1 MKKTFLTLLLSFI
14 ACISFAQQRLISYED
29 IKYLLHNNLNKADTF
44 LVAKGYALKDSK
56 PNAKTKKYTLNEPQN
71 TQNNIEMRSDGKK
84 IFISLQTNVL
94 EQYNLLLNS
103 ISQYKTTNSNVGDVQ
118 VYQVKE
124 LGTIYITVN
133 DSAPYDPLKKD
144 YDIQIVPDKNVTA
157 VN

>member
-1 MKKTFLTLLLSFI
+1 MKKIFLTLLFSFI
-14 ACISFAQQRLISYED
+14 ASISFAQQSLISYED

-44 LVAKGYALKDSK
+44 LVAKGYTLKDNK
-56 PNAKTKKYTLNEPQN
+56 PNAKTKKYTLSQPQN

-103 ISQYKTTNSNVGDVQ
+103 ISQYKTTNSNMGDVQ
-118 VYQVKE
+118 VYQVKD

-157 VN
+157 IN

>member
-1 MKKTFLTLLLSFI
+1 MKKTCLTLLFSFI
-14 ACISFAQQRLISYED
+14 AYVSFAQQSLISYED
-29 IKYLLHNNLNKADTF
+29 IKYLLHNNLGKADTF
-44 LVAKGYALKDSK
+44 LVAKGYTLKESK
-56 PNAKTKKYTLNEPQN
+56 PNAKTKKYTLNQPQN

-103 ISQYKTTNSNVGDVQ
+103 ISQYKTTNSNIGDVQ
-118 VYQVKE
+118 VYQVKD

>member
-1 MKKTFLTLLLSFI
+1 MKKTCLTLLFSFI
-14 ACISFAQQRLISYED
+14 AYMSFAQQSLISYED

-44 LVAKGYALKDSK
+44 LVAKGYTK
-56 PNAKTKKYTLNEPQN
+56 PNAKTKKYTLSLPQN

-103 ISQYKTTNSNVGDVQ
+103 ISQYKTTNSNIGDVQ
-118 VYQVKE
+118 VYQIKD